1 MVPTSFTI
9 KGSSKTRADLAIV
22 LLIKLVDTKVNCP
35 GFYPSPRFL
44 RQGKKLEGRVFMVAV
59 TALWSDLA
67 L

>member
-9 KGSSKTRADLAIV
+9 KGSSKTRTDLAIV
-22 LLIKLVDTKVNCP
+22 FLTKLVDTKVNCP
-35 GFYPSPRFL
+35 GFYLSPRFL
-44 RQGKKLEGRVFMVAV
+44 RQGKKLKGRVSMVAV